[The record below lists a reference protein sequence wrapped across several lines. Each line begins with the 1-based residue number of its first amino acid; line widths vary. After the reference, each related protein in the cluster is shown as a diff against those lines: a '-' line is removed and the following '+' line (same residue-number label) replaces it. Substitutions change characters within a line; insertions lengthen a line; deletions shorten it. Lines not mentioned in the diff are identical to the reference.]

1 MYKNLHLK
9 LFINSFSLK
18 INSTFLLYSEL
29 YWVFL
34 LLLEIN
40 TLIPL
45 KWQMCFWWSDVNLFT
60 ILHTHIHTHIR
71 LLIFVLFSLLSLSH
85 SVVASLPGGFHV
97 QLVLLEWSAAAA
109 APKAATASARRL
121 RWKRPAF
128 ITVCAFWVFCLFF
141 FLVFSFFF
149 VHSSTFVCVQLLW
162 QFIHQAAKR
171 ANNNND
177 SEAHTT
183 READQ
188 LRRAAAAPAP
198 LLLLLLFP
206 LFFILFTSRYWVSAY
221 KRITCIAISAASV
234 VVVECFTVTMQTFC
248 HTHDKSLFF
257 VPLSEPLS
265 PSHSSAA
272 SSHPHTSFS
281 LSSAA
286 LLAPLTHAWSS

>member
-1 MYKNLHLK
+1 MIRRK
-9 LFINSFSLK
+9 FIHNSPY
-18 INSTFLLYSEL
+18 T
-29 YWVFL
+29 
-34 LLLEIN
+34 
-40 TLIPL
+40 
-45 KWQMCFWWSDVNLFT
+45 
-60 ILHTHIHTHIR
+60 HTHTHTLTHIR
-71 LLIFVLFSLLSLSH
+71 TIFAAVSLSLCH

-141 FLVFSFFF
+141 FFLVFFSFFF

-198 LLLLLLFP
+198 LLLLLFP